1 MLGRPIA
8 LSVDLDEGCAERVGD
23 GLFMLFQEADG
34 DVQRILVS
42 ANDLWRLIAHIG

>member
-8 LSVDLDEGCAERVGD
+8 LSVDLDEGRAERVGD
-23 GLFMLFQEADG
+23 GLFMLLQEADG